1 MLVGNPETSSGAPG
15 SVATDPGQIGAAVAP
30 LVDGTRLR
38 MARELREMT
47 QEELVSAA
55 GRTFTA
61 AALSQIEQGHTRP
74 SPATLLAVADATRCR
89 PEFFMRRPG
98 DRPGPGYFRT
108 PRSASLEPSTS
119 ATAKLRRR
127 AQARARLLHD
137 LIDALEEHLL
147 LPELDLPHI
156 PVEVGDLQGVENA
169 AAEVRHRWG
178 VGTGPI
184 PDVVRLLERK
194 GMVVVR
200 VDEFGSDIDA
210 FSIFFPDR
218 PIIVLGAKKGVT
230 ARSRFDAAHELG
242 HQVMHQG
249 LKADSPAL
257 EEQAE
262 QFAAAFLM
270 PSDSIKAHLPATAD
284 WAQLMELKAYWR
296 VSMQALVRRALT
308 LDVTD
313 EQQYRNARKA
323 IGARGWLREEPGDDL
338 LGPLEEP
345 ILLDAIKQQL
355 GAMGLSIAQ
364 VAAEASLPVHDIEII
379 LDRTRRQRPSVE
391 I

>member
-1 MLVGNPETSSGAPG
+1 MLVGNPETTLGAVEPR
-15 SVATDPGQIGAAVAP
+15 ATPPRKATADLAP
-30 LVDGTRLR
+30 LVDGTRVR

-47 QEELVSAA
+47 QQDLIA
-55 GRTFTA
+55 RTGKAFTA
-61 AALSQIEQGHTRP
+61 AALSQIEKQHTRP
-74 SPATLLAVADATRCR
+74 SPATLQAIADATAC
-89 PEFFMRRPG
+89 PIEFFLQRPG
-98 DRPGPGYFRT
+98 DTPGPGYFRT
-108 PRSASLEPSTS
+108 PRTASLEPSTS

-137 LIDALEEHLL
+137 LTDAMEEHFL

-156 PVEVGDLQGVENA
+156 PVELGDLKGVEA
-169 AAEVRHRWG
+169 AAAAVREHWG
-178 VGTGPI
+178 VDPGPI
-184 PDVVRLLERK
+184 PNVVRLLERK

-242 HQVMHQG
+242 HQVMHQR
-249 LKADSPAL
+249 LDTDSAEL

-270 PSDSIKAHLPATAD
+270 PSDSIKKNLPSHAT
-284 WAQLMELKAYWR
+284 WPTLMKLKVEWR
-296 VSMQALVRRALT
+296 VSMQALIRRALT
-308 LDVTD
+308 LEVMTD
-313 EQQYRNARKA
+313 QQYKGARKA
-323 IGARGWLREEPGDDL
+323 IAARGWLREEPGDDL
-338 LGPLEEP
+338 LGPMEEP
-345 ILLDAIKQQL
+345 LLLDAVVQRL
-355 GAMGLSIAQ
+355 GKVGLSIED
-364 VAAEASLPVHDIEII
+364 VVAEASLPLWDVQTVLE
-379 LDRTRRQRPSVE
+379 RTRRQRLSIE